1 MGDKLENVAKEL
13 WRCAKLLKGEKDD
26 TIRIFDEVNGRVE
39 VNYNKIADKK
49 FHANDK
55 NGHANGNGFNGSG
68 FNGSSGSSS
77 GNSSAGSSD
86 IDQ

>member
-1 MGDKLENVAKEL
+1 MGDKLLVVAKEL
-13 WRCAKLLKGEKDD
+13 LRCAKLLKGEEDD

-39 VNYNKIADKK
+39 VHYDKIADKQ
-49 FHANDK
+49 FHANG
-55 NGHANGNGFNGSG
+55 NGHSNGNGFNGS
-68 FNGSSGSSS
+68 SSS